1 MYNIKCV
8 VVGNSNV
15 GKTSLLHTYV
25 NGVFET
31 SYAPTVFDKHD
42 VTIDVSGNTLTL
54 GLVDTAGQEG
64 FDRLRPLSYVDS
76 DVFLVCFSLSDHESF
91 LNCKAKWIPEVLHHE
106 ERTPFVC
113 VGTKLDARDLIHTES
128 KDTKWYSRE
137 CSKLGAFDYVECS
150 AKEQE
155 GLDGVMM
162 AVGRAAME
170 SLRRFNKLDQATVK
184 PANGGKKG
192 GKGKVKAPKASST
205 SSSAKKK
212 SPCVLL

>member
-8 VVGNSNV
+8 IVGNSNV
-15 GKTSLLHTYV
+15 GKTSMLQTYV
-25 NGVFET
+25 NGFFET
-31 SYAPTVFDKHD
+31 TYAPTVFDKHD
-42 VTIDVSGNTLTL
+42 VNIDVGGNSLTL

-113 VGTKLDARDLIHTES
+113 VGTKLDARDTIHTES

-150 AKEQE
+150 AKENE
-155 GLDGVMM
+155 GLEGVMM
-162 AVGRAAME
+162 AVGRAGME
-170 SLRRFNKLDQATVK
+170 SLKRFNKLDQATVK
-184 PANGGKKG
+184 PGGGKKQRA
-192 GKGKVKAPKASST
+192 KAPKASSKA
-205 SSSAKKK
+205 SSGKK
-212 SPCVLL
+212 SLCVIL

>member
-15 GKTSLLHTYV
+15 GKTSLLNTYV
-25 NGVFET
+25 DGHFEET
-31 SYAPTVFDKHD
+31 YAPTVFDNHN
-42 VTIDVSGNTLTL
+42 VNIDISGNQLSL

-113 VGTKLDARDLIHTES
+113 VGTKQDARDTIHTES

-137 CSKLGAFDYVECS
+137 CSKLGAYDYVECS
-150 AKEQE
+150 AKENE
-155 GLDGVMM
+155 GLEAVMM
-162 AVGRAAME
+162 AVGRAGME
-170 SLRRFNKLDQATVK
+170 SLKRFGKLNQATLK
-184 PANGGKKG
+184 PAKGAKKA
-192 GKGKVKAPKASST
+192 KKAPRGGSSAAT
-205 SSSAKKK
+205 SSGTESC
-212 SPCVLL
+212 CVVL